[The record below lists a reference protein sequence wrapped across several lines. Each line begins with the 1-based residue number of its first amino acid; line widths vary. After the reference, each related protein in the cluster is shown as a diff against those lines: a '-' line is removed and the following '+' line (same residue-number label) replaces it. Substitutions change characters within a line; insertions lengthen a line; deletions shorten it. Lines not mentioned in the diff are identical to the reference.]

1 MARAIFQTIYD
12 NVKQSIDDGT
22 YAYQSYLPS
31 ETELT
36 QLFDCSRMTVR
47 RAISMLAADGYVLPQ
62 QGKGMRVIRNIS
74 DEKSRGGGGLETFKE
89 IATSRGFELKTVT
102 TVFELLVCSKALSR
116 ITGFPEGCELTRAKR
131 IRYADG
137 HAVCSDDSYYLSS
150 QVPGLTPEIVN
161 DSIYRYLEEDLGI
174 KIATGKRDVTIEHP
188 TPEDARVLDLFA
200 GTGQLGIEALSRG
213 AKSALFVDK
222 RADAVKLVREN
233 LALCHLEENAQ
244 VICGD
249 SLAALGTQSG
259 RFDIIFLDPP
269 YESGLLEQAME
280 KIAQFD
286 ILSPHGI
293 MVAESP
299 QNQTLPE
306 LLAPYGLY
314 REYRYGKIKV
324 SIYHRAVEEE
334 A

>member
-1 MARAIFQTIYD
+1 
-12 NVKQSIDDGT
+12 
-22 YAYQSYLPS
+22 
-31 ETELT
+31 
-36 QLFDCSRMTVR
+36 
-47 RAISMLAADGYVLPQ
+47 
-62 QGKGMRVIRNIS
+62 MRVITGS
-74 DEKSRGGGGLETFKE
+74 ARGRRLG
-89 IATSRGFELKTVT
+89 ELKGMETRPT
-102 TVFELLVCSKALSR
+102 TDKVKE
-116 ITGFPEGCELTRAKR
+116 
-131 IRYADG
+131 
-137 HAVCSDDSYYLSS
+137 
-150 QVPGLTPEIVN
+150 
-161 DSIYRYLEEDLGI
+161 SIFNCI
-174 KIATGKRDVTIEHP
+174 QFDV
-188 TPEDARVLDLFA
+188 EDARVLDLLA

-306 LLAPYGLY
+306 LPTPYGLY